1 MKAPVCPF
9 NQKKALVGAF
19 SVKNFA
25 KVRCLLCAPHSQVSA
40 VISPGSRKLETGHHQ
55 THAGS
60 NSINS
65 RSAALQL
72 APTIANIRWVEIVDA
87 TLSLLIKIFIIHI
100 LMYYVIMYS
109 VESIL
114 DVILH
119 NIYVID
125 ICILCRIVDMLI
137 CSSQSI
143 HRELFQRTVNASAV

>member
-1 MKAPVCPF
+1 MIVTT
-9 NQKKALVGAF
+9 NT
-19 SVKNFA
+19 NTT
-25 KVRCLLCAPHSQVSA
+25 
-40 VISPGSRKLETGHHQ
+40 TGHTQ

-60 NSINS
+60 ISINS

-119 NIYVID
+119 NI
-125 ICILCRIVDMLI
+125 M
-137 CSSQSI
+137 
-143 HRELFQRTVNASAV
+143 